1 MTTKHHDDDD
11 DDNFDAIMRSTLP
24 ELAPPRGFTDAV
36 LHHQQQRQRHR
47 RRWPAVMGFVGA
59 AAAAVVVFAI
69 STQPGQQRPAVTGSV
84 IAAHREQL
92 TIDGAVISLADGA
105 ALSWDGPRLRLTSG
119 EAFFRVEPRA
129 ADDVPFVIATPAGDV
144 VVTGTCFTVS
154 LGAPVSPLKTAL
166 TFVAGTAIGVA
177 VATVVVHEGSVQL
190 QNPHG
195 AVVVEAGQQG
205 RLQADRA
212 PTAAVDVARAE
223 KRLATVLAT
232 IAASENAAAGDTTA
246 LVAENARLR
255 HLVEKQDDELGLLDV
270 ERVDRDGEPVPFP
283 KDLPPRLTEKALLTA
298 FTTALK
304 DAGVEGDVSAIDCA
318 EFPCIVWGEMKGD
331 SATLSASLEKSKAFA
346 AYADDN
352 ASVRGW
358 GNGTGTDVFA
368 VTLTPDDP
376 AQTTEQK
383 DALQRRS
390 KYRTESGFEANKPA
404 SWSEAKDK

>member
-69 STQPGQQRPAVTGSV
+69 STQPGQQRPAATGSV

-105 ALSWDGPRLRLTSG
+105 ALSWEGPRLRLTSG
-119 EAFFRVEPRA
+119 AAFFRVEPRA

-270 ERVDRDGEPVPFP
+270 E
-283 KDLPPRLTEKALLTA
+283 
-298 FTTALK
+298 
-304 DAGVEGDVSAIDCA
+304 GDVSAIDCA

-376 AQTTEQK
+376 AQTAEQK
-383 DALQRRS
+383 DVLQRRS

-404 SWSEAKDK
+404 SWSESKDK